1 MAGSSDSNVRLGW
14 GERIGYG
21 VGSTGWNMVNGI
33 FGTFLVMYFTNV
45 ALLDVGFISVM
56 LAVSR
61 LFDGISDLVAGNIV
75 DRTRSKF
82 GKARV
87 WLLRMCIPLAVSF
100 NLDRDMAKLRAEK
113 GIGA

>member
-33 FGTFLVMYFTNV
+33 FGTFLVVYFTNV

-113 GIGA
+113 GIRA

>member
-14 GERIGYG
+14 SERI
-21 VGSTGWNMVNGI
+21 GSTGWNMINGI
-33 FGTFLVMYFTNV
+33 FGTFLVVYFTNV

>member
-1 MAGSSDSNVRLGW
+1 MAGSSDSNVRLGR
-14 GERIGYG
+14 GERIGCV
-21 VGSTGWNMVNGI
+21 VGSTGRNMVNGI
-33 FGTFLVMYFTNV
+33 FGTFLVVYFTNV

-100 NLDRDMAKLRAEK
+100 NLDRDMAMLRAEK